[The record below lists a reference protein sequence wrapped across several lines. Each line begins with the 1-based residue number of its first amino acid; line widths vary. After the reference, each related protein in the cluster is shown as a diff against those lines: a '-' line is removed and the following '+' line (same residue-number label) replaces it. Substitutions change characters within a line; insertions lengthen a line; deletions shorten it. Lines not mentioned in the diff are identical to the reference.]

1 MAANEQGLP
10 SVWALAVQK
19 LNNYSPAA
27 VLFVSPIVARQ
38 PKLRQTTCYMPPFC
52 QAMAK
57 KPYTLFQKF
66 RRVINANLKHER
78 EVYTS
83 GRVTNETKLKIR
95 EERIN
100 VMEWV
105 KDWLDR
111 INNEEK

>member
-1 MAANEQGLP
+1 
-10 SVWALAVQK
+10 
-19 LNNYSPAA
+19 
-27 VLFVSPIVARQ
+27 
-38 PKLRQTTCYMPPFC
+38 MPPFC

-83 GRVTNETKLKIR
+83 GRVTDETNLKIR

-111 INNEEK
+111 INNVLPSALIPSDVILFIFLFLISTFYLCSASVIG